1 MKCLFRL
8 AAKTAIKRKDIRRHC
23 IGAVGLRNDG
33 TIVKSTNLPCRYP
46 EPQAHAEARLCRK
59 LDKGSI
65 VYVVRVLKNGDYA
78 NATPCLT
85 CRSFMQISGVRRC
98 YYTINDHEYGVIDFR
113 G

>member
-1 MKCLFRL
+1 MKRMFRL
-8 AAKTAIKRKDIRRHC
+8 AERIAIKKNDIRRYC
-23 IGAVGLRNDG
+23 IGAVGLRADG

-78 NATPCLT
+78 NATPCRT
-85 CRSFMQISGVRRC
+85 CRSFMQMVGVRRC
-98 YYTINDHEYGVIDFR
+98 YYTITNSEYGVIDFK